1 MATPIFPAMKFLVIL
16 ILAAEPIILP
26 FNNTL
31 TCFEQGQAYIETIA
45 TYYEQTDILNQGWY
59 TQKGKLV
66 YGFYC
71 DIE

>member
-1 MATPIFPAMKFLVIL
+1 MATPIFSAMKFLVIL

-26 FNNTL
+26 FNNAL

-45 TYYEQTDILNQGWY
+45 TYYDQTDTLNQGWY
-59 TQKGKLV
+59 TQNGKLV